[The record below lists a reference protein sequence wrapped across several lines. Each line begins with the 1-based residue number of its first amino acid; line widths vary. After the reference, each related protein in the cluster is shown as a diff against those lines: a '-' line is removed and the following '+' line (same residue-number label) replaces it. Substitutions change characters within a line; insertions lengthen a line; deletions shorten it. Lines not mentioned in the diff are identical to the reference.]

1 MLIWESALALFGNY
15 SLLLFEAQCMTP
27 YSKRKTAFTKRMAE
41 NMQVRNFSPRTI
53 DSYTYHVDRYAKH
66 FAKDPEQLGPEDVRN
81 FQLWMIRENK
91 SSWSQFNQAVCGLR
105 FFYSI
110 TFVRHRVPWTGCRSN
125 NARFRSI
132 PACRPICQNRSP
144 SCRRSRCRRNCNYR
158 RNCRHR
164 KKTSSPNRNDHQ

>member
-81 FQLWMIRENK
+81 FQLWIIRENK
-91 SSWSQFNQAVCGLR
+91 SSWSQFN
-105 FFYSI
+105 
-110 TFVRHRVPWTGCRSN
+110 
-125 NARFRSI
+125 
-132 PACRPICQNRSP
+132 
-144 SCRRSRCRRNCNYR
+144 
-158 RNCRHR
+158 
-164 KKTSSPNRNDHQ
+164 